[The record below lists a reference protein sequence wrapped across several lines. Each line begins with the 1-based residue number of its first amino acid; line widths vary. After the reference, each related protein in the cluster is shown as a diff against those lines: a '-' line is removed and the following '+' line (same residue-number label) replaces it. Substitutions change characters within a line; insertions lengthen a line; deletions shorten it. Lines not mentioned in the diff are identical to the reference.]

1 MLFYAVGELFQD
13 SAVNRA
19 KRNICALLDVRPETA
34 TVVKGDSLETVSPEN
49 VNIDDVVE
57 VKVGGRVPL
66 DRRFA
71 KRICIFQYCC
81 TDRRKC
87 SANNP

>member
-1 MLFYAVGELFQD
+1 MRSVSLFQD

-19 KRNICALLDVRPETA
+19 KRNISALLDVRPETA
-34 TVVKGDSLETVSPEN
+34 TVVKGDLLETVSPED

-66 DRRFA
+66 DRCFT
-71 KRICIFQYCC
+71 KRISLLQYRC
-81 TDRRKC
+81 THRREC
-87 SANNP
+87 APNNSQR